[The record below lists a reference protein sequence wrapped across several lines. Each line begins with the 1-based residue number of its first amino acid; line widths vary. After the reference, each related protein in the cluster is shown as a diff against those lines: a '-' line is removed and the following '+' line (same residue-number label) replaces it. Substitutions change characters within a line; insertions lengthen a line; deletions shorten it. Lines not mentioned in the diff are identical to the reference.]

1 MENST
6 KFSYILAGMIA
17 LVVAVYIWK
26 NIYTP
31 VSDIP
36 AASEKAEASISAQK
50 VSPEISSRPK
60 AEDVQKSVGQAVP
73 SSGPQT
79 YGDNS
84 GRFFFKCPGD
94 WESASNKDYGES
106 ADFFECAK
114 IFSGQYG
121 CEDGVA
127 VNCGFEPKEIYETY
141 EVKGKKEA
149 ESKLESIKAQD
160 NAQAYSNNLFNGWIS
175 MKSGQH
181 TLSLV
186 AFREAENGYYEVRVE
201 AAGSVRTDSYFK
213 GLADSIIASFEEKI

>member
-6 KFSYILAGMIA
+6 KFVYILAGIA
-17 LVVAVYIWK
+17 VFAAAFFAWQ
-26 NIYTP
+26 N
-31 VSDIP
+31 VSKIAPNYP
-36 AASEKAEASISAQK
+36 AAKEKTEASISDQK
-50 VSPEISSRPK
+50 ASSQPK

-79 YGDNS
+79 YGDNA
-84 GRFFFKCPGD
+84 GRFSFKCPGD

-121 CEDGVA
+121 FEDGIA
-127 VNCGFEPKEIYETY
+127 VNLGFVPKEIYETY

-201 AAGSVRTDSYFK
+201 AAGSIRTDSYFK